1 MRTDLQGNP
10 NRPSSAQRAYSPCRI
25 ALYPGRAPF
34 WPPRGARRNLR
45 MRYRLIWAVAK
56 RRAHQSCIDRR
67 SGPNRVGASR
77 MAARARRRKVL
88 RPDRPPKAN
97 ARSPPD
103 QMACFSS
110 PAPGWLLGSRTV
122 VLLALPVVYNDETMG
137 KIACVAL
144 CCPAKTGPPLWW
156 LPPIGGSQWTNAPAV
171 LASKCLWR
179 RQDRKKWR

>member
-1 MRTDLQGNP
+1 MGTRTVHAPDIGRSFRERSL
-10 NRPSSAQRAYSPCRI
+10 SALCKAGSGFPVDPCVSE
-25 ALYPGRAPF
+25 ATPLLRAPTQMLWQRSACAMANF
-34 WPPRGARRNLR
+34 HRDGRCLPPPPQTLMDATRRCAR
-45 MRYRLIWAVAK
+45 
-56 RRAHQSCIDRR
+56 
-67 SGPNRVGASR
+67 
-77 MAARARRRKVL
+77 
-88 RPDRPPKAN
+88 DRPPKAN
-97 ARSPPD
+97 ARSSPD